1 MESLAFN
8 IIARIDDVLFVDDTA
23 KGSVKSPI
31 PLAKSRVNLYFRKGY
46 SLTLSSATPFASPLA
61 TPLSST
67 PSTSPRGTSFHS
79 GFDRVW

>member
-46 SLTLSSATPFASPLA
+46 SLTLSSATPLA